1 MQHPKQVKYTILG
14 IQSKLVGKNKKTQI
28 IKKRKINQSN
38 NLKLIQMLKLKK
50 RMSIGAYKCI

>member
-28 IKKRKINQSN
+28 EEKNQSIKQPKTDTDVKVEEKDVN
-38 NLKLIQMLKLKK
+38 RCL
-50 RMSIGAYKCI
+50 